1 MLLVWSLY
9 KIEEAVYSF
18 SGKES
23 TFPKIQI
30 QKGDE
35 GRRGLNLAFPSFLK
49 PGIPTGKEKRNGGNQ
64 AFSFLCS
71 ATKPLRKRSPDRLGP
86 QDGVFVPLALQN
98 PT

>member
-49 PGIPTGKEKRNGGNQ
+49 PGIPFWGLKNIQIFDT
-64 AFSFLCS
+64 
-71 ATKPLRKRSPDRLGP
+71 
-86 QDGVFVPLALQN
+86 VVPLPGTN
-98 PT
+98 PVAS